1 MWRARRGP
9 ALLSAPAPPPPR
21 AAVHDARPHPAPR
34 RRRDVF
40 PGKLLLEPCKALL
53 HLLGLPENPLHILHS
68 ASSVS
73 SAPSSGSRSSA
84 SAGWG
89 IGALRGAGRTSR
101 TAAPSNSRRTSAS
114 RGSDSAF
121 FSGPLPPPD
130 DPSGLHQHGPLVLL
144 PEAVQLHLVRAGDD
158 HLAALEP
165 SPHLVKERH
174 EEGLFP
180 LLEGAPDP
188 LPDVPLRLAG
198 FLLRR
203 AGFGGQRGARV
214 PARPSRFPLRD
225 SRGGRVGGRTPPG

>member
-73 SAPSSGSRSSA
+73 SAPSSGSRSSD

-89 IGALRGAGRTSR
+89 IGALRGAGRASR
-101 TAAPSNSRRTSAS
+101 TAAPSNSLRPSARS
-114 RGSDSAF
+114 GSDNAF

-130 DPSGLHQHGPLVLL
+130 DPSG
-144 PEAVQLHLVRAGDD
+144 A
-158 HLAALEP
+158 
-165 SPHLVKERH
+165 
-174 EEGLFP
+174 GLFFSGSRTSRTGTFFP
-180 LLEGAPDP
+180 TT
-188 LPDVPLRLAG
+188 
-198 FLLRR
+198 FS
-203 AGFGGQRGARV
+203 
-214 PARPSRFPLRD
+214 PACPSTGHLSSF
-225 SRGGRVGGRTPPG
+225 RTR